1 MVPADDF
8 QRKIDS
14 LLAVQAHHDEQIQAL
29 IRVAELQQ
37 SNLDQL
43 DDTVAEMAQSFASVG
58 QSVAGV
64 GQSVA
69 SLSQTV
75 GTLGQ
80 TVASVSQ
87 TVGTLGRTV
96 GGLDRSVERS
106 RIEMLE
112 RQKYL
117 DERVDRLVSA
127 IGELARRQK

>member
-37 SNLDQL
+37 SNLDHL
-43 DDTVAEMAQSFASVG
+43 DDTVAEMA

-80 TVASVSQ
+80 SV
-87 TVGTLGRTV
+87 GRLDQSV
-96 GGLDRSVERS
+96 DRSRT
-106 RIEMLE
+106 EMLE